1 MGGQADL
8 DDGLTTDDRDELRR
22 LRRENRQLRL
32 EREIPVN
39 YSPVCSGDRRVF
51 GTQPEACMAIFEYI
65 KSWYNPQRRDPGL
78 GYLSRLNFERSNNQ
92 SA

>member
-1 MGGQADL
+1 MAEHFFG
-8 DDGLTTDDRDELRR
+8 T
-22 LRRENRQLRL
+22 L
-32 EREIPVN
+32 ECEFI
-39 YSPVCSGDRRVF
+39 DRRVF
-51 GTQPEACMAIFEYI
+51 RTQPEACMAIFEYI